1 MINID
6 NVMNDVR
13 TALEFA
19 YKGHVCEHQ
28 IADDRV
34 EDMVAK
40 VRALVVPAFDE
51 QEEVISK
58 RDMENMQLIGELDE
72 LQDEVEDLRQNA
84 EEDEKERVAEGERQ
98 AVIKV
103 FDSIANGKVVNT

>member
-28 IADDRV
+28 INDDRV

-58 RDMENMQLIGELDE
+58 RDMENMQLLGELDE
-72 LQDEVEDLRQNA
+72 LHDEVEALRN
-84 EEDEKERVAEGERQ
+84 DETERVVEEEAKAIQ
-98 AVIKV
+98 SI
-103 FDSIANGKVVNT
+103 FDSILNQCERK

>member
-28 IADDRV
+28 IKDDRV

-58 RDMENMQLIGELDE
+58 RDMENMQLLGEIDE
-72 LQDEVEDLRQNA
+72 LQDEVEAFRN
-84 EEDEKERVAEGERQ
+84 DETERVVEEEANAIQ
-98 AVIKV
+98 SI
-103 FDSIANGKVVNT
+103 FDSILNQCNKKVGE

>member
-13 TALEFA
+13 IALEFA
-19 YKGHVCEHQ
+19 LENSVDSHVVPECV
-28 IADDRV
+28 I

-58 RDMENMQLIGELDE
+58 RDMENMQLLGEIDE
-72 LQDEVEDLRQNA
+72 LRDEVEAFRN
-84 EEDEKERVAEGERQ
+84 DETERVVEEEAE
-98 AVIKV
+98 AIK
-103 FDSIANGKVVNT
+103 SIFNSIIAQVDRKVVEA